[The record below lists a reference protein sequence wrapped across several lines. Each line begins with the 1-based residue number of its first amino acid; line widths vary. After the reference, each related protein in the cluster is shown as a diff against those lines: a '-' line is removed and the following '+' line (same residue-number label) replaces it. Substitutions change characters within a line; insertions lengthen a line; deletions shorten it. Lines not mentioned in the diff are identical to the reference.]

1 MGNEWKNVQ
10 IYFDK
15 DGKLIGN
22 PSMYLEKLER
32 VISMQYTEELIP
44 PYDEEKIYCFILR
57 LFEICN
63 TDKELAKVDSHEE
76 FNKLYKGKLG
86 IQKHM
91 HARSWT
97 AATKDLAMIDVFFQ
111 KNKGYTVTPT
121 KKNFKMKGAFDY
133 DKTHAI
139 RIETSDAPEKLA
151 SAFLELMEYVMQND
165 LLQRPVEIKK
175 P

>member
-1 MGNEWKNVQ
+1 MESEWKNVQ

-22 PSMYLEKLER
+22 PSMYLEKLEL

-44 PYDEEKIYCFILR
+44 PYDEEKIYDFILR
-57 LFEICN
+57 LFAICG
-63 TDKELAKVDSHEE
+63 TDQDLAKMKSYEE
-76 FNKLYKGKLG
+76 LERLYKGKLG

-91 HARSWT
+91 RARSWT
-97 AATKDLAMIDVFFQ
+97 SATKHLALISITYQ
-111 KNKGYTVTPT
+111 KDNGYEVIPT

-133 DKTHAI
+133 DKAHMI